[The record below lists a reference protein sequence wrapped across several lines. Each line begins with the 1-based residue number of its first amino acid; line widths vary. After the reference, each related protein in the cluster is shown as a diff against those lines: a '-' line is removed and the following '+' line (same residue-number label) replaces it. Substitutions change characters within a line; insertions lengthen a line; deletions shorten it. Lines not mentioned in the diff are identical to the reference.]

1 MAYSRNSNYS
11 RRRQYSRDF
20 GRERAREH
28 IRQAQ
33 QLTRELGGSD
43 QDVKRYFFSLSSNR
57 LKVILDAYEKVYGIK
72 AREYAEETLP
82 RWRTGSVQM
91 SGMVASRLFNL
102 LPPRM
107 PIAEKYKLTQSLWKH
122 VGPRSRMRLRVG
134 LDAEVENVVSKVY
147 EHIDEVVTQYR
158 IPDNLE
164 RRFNWLSAGDV
175 RVKQDLLNHVQQAE
189 KSLVVE
195 GARRQL
201 PVMLQHL
208 RGSEG
213 QHTHRL
219 AQVLKIGNHELEV
232 LVDKTAAGVQL
243 EDVAEVSRKSSGVKS
258 SRHGFGWIWWFVVWA
273 VVLFLLVR

>member
-1 MAYSRNSNYS
+1 M
-11 RRRQYSRDF
+11 
-20 GRERAREH
+20 
-28 IRQAQ
+28 
-33 QLTRELGGSD
+33 
-43 QDVKRYFFSLSSNR
+43 KRYFFSLSSNH
-57 LKVILDAYEKVYGIK
+57 LKVILDAYEKAYGIK

-147 EHIDEVVTQYR
+147 EHIEEVVTKYS

-175 RVKQDLLNHVQQAE
+175 RIKQDLLNHVQQAE

-195 GARRQL
+195 GARKQL
-201 PVMLQHL
+201 PVMLHHI

-232 LVDKTAAGVQL
+232 LVDQTAAGVQL
-243 EDVAEVSRKSSGVKS
+243 EDAAEVSRKRPGVNS
-258 SRHGFGWIWWFVVWA
+258 SRHGFGWIWWFVALA